1 MFSKIRILVQKL
13 HNLFGGRGGGHQ
25 KITLDYR
32 GEGGR
37 SRESKKGLRNVLMV
51 PDQIPSEENSD
62 HAMTSPDPH
71 NHITLIE
78 CSG

>member
-1 MFSKIRILVQKL
+1 MFSKIQVEYLLKNYIIFL
-13 HNLFGGRGGGHQ
+13 GGGHQ

-32 GEGGR
+32 GEGGGR
-37 SRESKKGLRNVLMV
+37 SRESKKGLRNFLMV
-51 PDQIPSEENSD
+51 LYQFPSEENID
-62 HAMTSPDPH
+62 HVMTSPDPH